1 MSELNYQPALER
13 PDLLAEP
20 VLAALQAM
28 DPADAAQVQV
38 AEIDPDLA
46 DTEKMSEAYGF
57 SLDMSAN
64 CVIVS
69 GKRSGEQ
76 RDAAVV
82 VLGSDRADIN
92 NVVRRHLD
100 VRKISF
106 APMDFAVEQTGM
118 AYGGICPVG
127 LPDGWKLL
135 VDEKVLSQDR
145 VIIGSGIRGSKLFLP
160 GELVGRLPN
169 AEELALAF
177 SSAG

>member
-1 MSELNYQPALER
+1 MSELTYQPALDR
-13 PDLLAEP
+13 PDLLAPP

-28 DPADAAQVQV
+28 DPADASRVEV
-38 AEIDPDLA
+38 AEIDPELA

-57 SLDMSAN
+57 ALEMSAN

-127 LPDGWKLL
+127 LPADWKLL
-135 VDEKVLSQDR
+135 VDEKVVPQER

-160 GELVGRLPN
+160 GEVVGRLPN
-169 AEELALAF
+169 AEILALAF
-177 SSAG
+177 GS